1 MTNHSREG
9 GGEAAG
15 GRVRPDSSTATQGQA
30 AAEQQPASSG
40 EANPDTMSGLKQS
53 GSWAA

>member
-15 GRVRPDSSTATQGQA
+15 GRVRPDSSTATQ
-30 AAEQQPASSG
+30 ELASSR
-40 EANPDTMSGLKQS
+40 EANPDTMCGLEQS
-53 GSWAA
+53 GS